1 MAEPEP
7 EEPVEDGPSHFTP
20 DIICPFCHHNVKKHK
35 EGCIGKRFPK
45 SAKDRE
51 ENRQKIEGTIQKSII
66 LQVRW

>member
-20 DIICPFCHHNVKKHK
+20 DVICPFCHQNVKKHK
-35 EGCIGKRFPK
+35 EGCVGKRFPK

-51 ENRQKIEGTIQKSII
+51 ENTKD
-66 LQVRW
+66 